1 MAKIE
6 SVAGMVNYIWFFLIS
21 IGIIFSLC
29 TGNLDVINESILTN
43 GEEALELMLSILP
56 IIVLWSGIMK
66 IAEEA
71 GLLKKFARILEPVL
85 SKLFPSVPKD
95 NPALGFIASNIAA
108 NMMGLG
114 SAATPFGLK
123 AMSELQKINSKKD
136 TASVAMITFLVL
148 NTAGVTIVP
157 TTVLALRMAH
167 GSIDP
172 SCIIL
177 PGVIATFCSSIG
189 GLLLDYFIR
198 KRSNKS

>member
-1 MAKIE
+1 
-6 SVAGMVNYIWFFLIS
+6 MVSYIWFFLIV
-21 IGIIFSLC
+21 IGILFSMF
-29 TGNLDVINESILTN
+29 TGRLDIINDSILTN
-43 GEEALELMLSILP
+43 GKEALDLMLSILP
-56 IIVLWSGIMK
+56 VIVLWTGIMK

-71 GLLKKFARILEPVL
+71 GLLQKFARLMQPIL
-85 SKLFPSVPKD
+85 SRLFPSVHKD
-95 NPALGFIASNIAA
+95 NPALGYIASNIAA

-123 AMSELQKINSKKD
+123 AMSELQKINTKKD

-157 TTVLALRMAH
+157 TTVLALRIAH
-167 GSIDP
+167 GSANP
-172 SCIIL
+172 SEIIL

-198 KRSNKS
+198 KKNRE

>member
-1 MAKIE
+1 
-6 SVAGMVNYIWFFLIS
+6 MVSYIWLFLIL
-21 IGIIFSLC
+21 IGIGFSAL
-29 TGNLDVINESILTN
+29 TGNLDTINDSILTN
-43 GEEALELMLSILP
+43 GTKALDLMLSILP
-56 IIVLWSGIMK
+56 IIVLWTGIMK
-66 IAEEA
+66 IAEVS
-71 GLLKKFARILEPVL
+71 GLLRKFAKLMEPIL
-85 SKLFPSVPKD
+85 SRLFPSVPKD

-123 AMSELQKINSKKD
+123 AMSELQKINDKKD

-157 TTVLALRMAH
+157 TTVLALRIAT
-167 GSIDP
+167 GSNNP
-172 SCIIL
+172 SEIIL

-198 KRSNKS
+198 RRNNK

>member
-1 MAKIE
+1 
-6 SVAGMVNYIWFFLIS
+6 MVSYIWLFLIL
-21 IGIIFSLC
+21 IGIGFSAV
-29 TGNLDVINESILTN
+29 TGNLNTINDSILTN
-43 GEEALELMLSILP
+43 GTKALDLMLSILP
-56 IIVLWSGIMK
+56 IIVLWTGIMK
-66 IAEEA
+66 IAEA
-71 GLLKKFARILEPVL
+71 SGLLRKFAKLMEPIL
-85 SKLFPSVPKD
+85 SRLFPSVPKD

-123 AMSELQKINSKKD
+123 AMSELQKINDKKD

-157 TTVLALRMAH
+157 TTVLALRIAT
-167 GSIDP
+167 GSQNP
-172 SCIIL
+172 SEIIL

-198 KRSNKS
+198 RRNNK

>member
-1 MAKIE
+1 
-6 SVAGMVNYIWFFLIS
+6 MVSYIWLFLIL
-21 IGIIFSLC
+21 IGIVFSAL
-29 TGNLDVINESILTN
+29 TGNLDTINDSILTN
-43 GEEALELMLSILP
+43 GTKALDLMLSILP
-56 IIVLWSGIMK
+56 IIVLWTGIMK
-66 IAEEA
+66 IAEVS
-71 GLLKKFARILEPVL
+71 GLLRKFAKLMEPIL
-85 SKLFPSVPKD
+85 SRLFPSVPKD

-123 AMSELQKINSKKD
+123 AMSELQKINDKKD

-157 TTVLALRMAH
+157 TTVLALRIAT
-167 GSIDP
+167 GSNNP
-172 SCIIL
+172 SEIIL

-198 KRSNKS
+198 RRNNK

>member
-1 MAKIE
+1 
-6 SVAGMVNYIWFFLIS
+6 MVSYIWLFLIL
-21 IGIIFSLC
+21 IGIGFSAL
-29 TGNLDVINESILTN
+29 TGNLDTINDSILTN
-43 GEEALELMLSILP
+43 GTKALDLMLSILP
-56 IIVLWSGIMK
+56 IIVLWTGIMK
-66 IAEEA
+66 IAEA
-71 GLLKKFARILEPVL
+71 SGLLRKFAKLMEPIL
-85 SKLFPSVPKD
+85 SRLFPSVPKD

-123 AMSELQKINSKKD
+123 AMSELQKINDKKD

-157 TTVLALRMAH
+157 TTVLALRIAT
-167 GSIDP
+167 GSQNP
-172 SCIIL
+172 SEIIL

-198 KRSNKS
+198 RRNNK